1 MMKIWK
7 YYEIHRA
14 IQYTQVCSFYVTFQT
29 TPHSSLFASTILKAS
44 CSTCD
49 CTLTMATKLFHQ
61 PACWCS
67 CCWFCLW
74 RTGAADDTT
83 MVACSFTPCS
93 QMFMTGST
101 YGDLRLWDLHMNQ
114 LHKEKNAHDLGVT
127 CCTFAPNILSSGGQ
141 CKWEP
146 LQRTLWFFS

>member
-1 MMKIWK
+1 MKFTEL
-7 YYEIHRA
+7 YSTHRC
-14 IQYTQVCSFYVTFQT
+14 ILLCNFSNNSPFIFVCQHHPKS
-29 TPHSSLFASTILKAS
+29 I
-44 CSTCD
+44 
-49 CTLTMATKLFHQ
+49 LFHVWLYLNNGYGAVSLTGMLMQ
-61 PACWCS
+61 LL
-67 CCWFCLW
+67 FCLW

-146 LQRTLWFFS
+146 LQWTLWFFS